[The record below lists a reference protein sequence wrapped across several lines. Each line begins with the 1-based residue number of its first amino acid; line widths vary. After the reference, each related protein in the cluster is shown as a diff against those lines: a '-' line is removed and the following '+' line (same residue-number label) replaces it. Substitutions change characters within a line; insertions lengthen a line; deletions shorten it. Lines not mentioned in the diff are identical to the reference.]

1 MIIAGDLKRGMVVI
15 WEGRRCRVTE
25 VDRHTGGGRAG
36 TLDVVTLVDLAS
48 GHPHTVR
55 MNPADRLETVE
66 TARRKMQYSYKDE
79 DFFYF
84 MDTVSFEQ
92 IPVPKAA
99 LGRDG
104 AVLLEN
110 ETYDVDFAGDEPLGV
125 HLQGQMDLKVVSTP
139 TGLHDKESGT
149 LKEATLENGLVVMVP
164 QFIETGEV
172 IRVDLQKRAYLER
185 VRKK

>member
-1 MIIAGDLKRGMVVI
+1 MVIASDLKRGMVVV
-15 WEGRRCRVTE
+15 WEGKKCRVTE

-55 MNPADRLETVE
+55 MNPSDRLEE
-66 TARRKMQYSYKDE
+66 IPTARRKMQYLYKDG
-79 DFFYF
+79 DFFHF
-84 MDTVSFEQ
+84 MDAASFEQ
-92 IPVPKAA
+92 VPVPKEV
-99 LGRDG
+99 LGKD
-104 AVLLEN
+104 AVLLMEN
-110 ETYDVDFAGDEPLGV
+110 EIYDVDFAGEDAFGV
-125 HLQGQMDLKVVSTP
+125 HFQGQAELKVVSTP
-139 TGLHDKESGT
+139 AGLHEKESGT

-172 IRVDLQKRAYLER
+172 IRVDLQKRAYMER